1 MIKELQSLIA
11 GPYDDEE
18 GEDEVVRSVCLIKA
32 VDRSMAVKIAMD
44 IEIANGNDQMSTD
57 ELYDWVQEKVR
68 SVVFNNEEYAVIFN
82 QSR

>member
-1 MIKELQSLIA
+1 
-11 GPYDDEE
+11 
-18 GEDEVVRSVCLIKA
+18 
-32 VDRSMAVKIAMD
+32 MAVKIAMD